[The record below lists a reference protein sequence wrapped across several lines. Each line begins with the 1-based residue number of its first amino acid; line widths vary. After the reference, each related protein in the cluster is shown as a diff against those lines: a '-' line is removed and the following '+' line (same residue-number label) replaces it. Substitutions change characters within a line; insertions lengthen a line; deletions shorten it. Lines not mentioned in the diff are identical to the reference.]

1 MHRLGQKKEV
11 FVERCVVAGSVED
24 RILTLQDHKKKLADH
39 SLGEG
44 SGEKLKK
51 FGIAEL
57 KMLFGMG
64 PEQGHFAS
72 KWVHPDI
79 EKANAARNSNTPVA
93 GPSTAPGSTAPG
105 SSACPTQ

>member
-1 MHRLGQKKEV
+1 MHRLGQKKAV
-11 FVERCVVAGSVED
+11 FVERLIVAGTVED
-24 RILTLQDHKKKLADH
+24 RILTLQEHKQKLADH

-64 PEQGHFAS
+64 DEQGHFAS
-72 KWVHPDI
+72 QWVHPDHDKTSPKI
-79 EKANAARNSNTPVA
+79 TLAPVVGPSNLEGPVA
-93 GPSTAPGSTAPG
+93 AVAL
-105 SSACPTQ
+105 AI